1 MQCTDALPAFIISS
15 EQVIIQEDPDISRP
29 RIRSL
34 SDLPLLFI
42 FSEDTYSR
50 SVGVWQG
57 WGYVLCG
64 KRKEGLIM
72 QHKKFPCYYD
82 SILLKSGVIN
92 MVVGPASLEGRV
104 GE

>member
-50 SVGVWQG
+50 SVGV
-57 WGYVLCG
+57 
-64 KRKEGLIM
+64 
-72 QHKKFPCYYD
+72 
-82 SILLKSGVIN
+82 
-92 MVVGPASLEGRV
+92 
-104 GE
+104 